1 MGLQATDEANRL
13 ESNGATGEFKFFRN
27 FSHFRKFSL
36 RPMFTRVLADSSKME
51 AARQIDRQLEKI
63 ESSLQENREILK
75 QIRAN
80 IHEAELE
87 RQSGKTNY
95 SADGE
100 AAKYFDSIRL
110 KDNFFY
116 LKHSQPNC
124 RNPTSFTSGDVNMAR
139 VYDELP
145 FDDPDG
151 GVWKQGWDVQA
162 PPEEFAPG
170 KRPKLKVF
178 VVPHSHNDPG
188 WIKTFDTYFK
198 EQTKGILTNAVEQMS
213 KNKDMK

>member
-13 ESNGATGEFKFFRN
+13 ESNSEASGEFKYFQN

-36 RPMFTRVLADSSKME
+36 RPMFTRVLADSAKME

-80 IHEAELE
+80 IHESE
-87 RQSGKTNY
+87 RQSGKTNL
-95 SADGE
+95 SADGD
-100 AAKYFDSIRL
+100 AAKYFDSVRL

-116 LKHSQPNC
+116 QKDSQANC
-124 RNPTSFTSGDVNMAR
+124 RNPTSYTSGDVNMAR
-139 VYDELP
+139 VYEELP

-162 PPEEFAPG
+162 PPDEFALG

-188 WIKTFDTYFK
+188 WIKTFDTYFR